1 MADDSAYAYGGGEDD
16 LNSALATYVY
26 PVALVVISIV
36 AFWVQSVVTEE
47 RLVPAL
53 NIISEYFNIPD
64 DIAGATL
71 MAAGASS
78 PELLCTIISLFVT
91 HSSLGLGTIVGSEI
105 FNQLIICAGSVYSS
119 KVRTNDESIK
129 KYGERFLVLDKTM
142 VVREVGFYALS
153 IILLYVALSEVV
165 WDKNDEVE
173 RINISLWKACLL
185 FGGYLLYVVVCVY
198 MEQIID
204 VIGFVLAWEKEPKPI
219 LKEKVPEEINVTDS
233 WYNLYGDS
241 DEIANLRSLESA
253 MSCSSVRCRNF
264 HDEDLH
270 QLPFIYNL
278 TNEPVENF
286 EAAISK
292 STHDNISEMGS
303 IISVDDNVSAKGSI
317 DTLDA
322 SGNSKK
328 TNRKRVRMILSKLKK
343 PLKML
348 RCKADSPDWVNYDVL
363 EFTNDDNISGM
374 RCYLWER
381 SYFYS
386 KARARAHAFHLR
398 WFTITP
404 QRISSIP
411 DRNSPTKHVTVYP
424 LFDEIHVDVK
434 RLIILL
440 VNPVEGKRDFI
451 FIAPSVA
458 IFDAVIQAFDKY
470 VSATSSLRDTGVTA
484 LDDDRSGLNKRDKNA
499 DPHEELIECPAN
511 ATVLGIVLWG
521 AVFPLRLIMHYSLPD
536 VRQLDHNGLPTASIW
551 VAYTSTVMSLI
562 WLLGG
567 SYTMVVSLES
577 LADFIGIP
585 DSVMGVTL
593 SAAGTSLPAYIASRI
608 AAERG
613 FGNQAVANVFGSN
626 TFNIFV
632 GLGLPWVIYCLAND
646 GKYSELE
653 NDHILE
659 SILTMAGALVL
670 FVALMMQTGYVVLK
684 WHADLFVLLYV
695 CYVTYSIGQVFL

>member
-1 MADDSAYAYGGGEDD
+1 MADDYAYADDGGENDG
-16 LNSALATYVY
+16 NALGSFFY
-26 PVALVVISIV
+26 PFALVALSVTS
-36 AFWVQSVVTEE
+36 FWVQSVVTEE

-119 KVRTNDESIK
+119 KVHSNDESVK
-129 KYGERFLVLDKTM
+129 KYGERFLVLDRTM

-165 WDKNDEVE
+165 WDKNDQVE
-173 RINISLWKACLL
+173 RINVSLFKACLL
-185 FGGYLLYVVVCVY
+185 FGGYLVYVVVCVY
-198 MEQIID
+198 MEQIMAM
-204 VIGFVLAWEKEPKPI
+204 IGFVLAWEEEPSVRLPP
-219 LKEKVPEEINVTDS
+219 VPQEVTVSDS
-233 WYNLYGDS
+233 WYNLYGGSNQGLNDS
-241 DEIANLRSLESA
+241 NETHLRSLESA
-253 MSCSSVRCRNF
+253 MSCGSVRCRNF
-264 HDEDLH
+264 HEEDLH

-278 TNEPVENF
+278 TSEPVENF
-286 EAAISK
+286 ETSGGK
-292 STHDNISEMGS
+292 STHD
-303 IISVDDNVSAKGSI
+303 SVSASSSFVNDDDNNTI
-317 DTLDA
+317 DTDTID
-322 SGNSKK
+322 
-328 TNRKRVRMILSKLKK
+328 TNRKKVRGLLSKGC
-343 PLKML
+343 KML
-348 RCKADSPDWVNYDVL
+348 RCGDRCGADRDYPVQVNYVL
-363 EFTNDDNISGM
+363 ELTNDDDTCEI
-374 RCYLWER
+374 RCHLWER

-386 KARARAHAFHLR
+386 KARARAHAFQLR

-404 QRISSIP
+404 QKISSVP
-411 DRNSPTKHVTVYP
+411 DRNSPTKHAMVYP

-434 RLIILL
+434 RRIIQL
-440 VNPVEGKRDFI
+440 VHPVEGKRDFVL
-451 FIAPSVA
+451 IAPSLA
-458 IFDAVIQAFDKY
+458 IFDAVLQALDKY
-470 VSATSSLRDTGVTA
+470 VTATSSLRDMGVTE
-484 LDDDRSGLNKRDKNA
+484 LEDDRGVLSKRDRNA
-499 DPHEELIECPAN
+499 DPHVELIEFPKN
-511 ATVLGIVLWG
+511 ASMPGIALWV
-521 AVFPLRLIMHYSLPD
+521 ATFPLRLIMHYSLPD
-536 VRQLDHNGLPTASIW
+536 VRQLDHHGHVTASIF
-551 VAYTSTVMSLI
+551 VAYMSTVMSLT
-562 WLLGG
+562 WLLAG

-577 LADFIGIP
+577 LADVIGIP

-646 GKYSELE
+646 GSYSELE
-653 NDHILE
+653 NEHILE

-670 FVALMMQTGYVVLK
+670 FVALMLQTGYVVLK

-695 CYVTYSIGQVFL
+695 CYVAYSIGQVFL